1 MLRRLPPPER
11 RNRGDLL
18 VAAVL
23 VVVLA
28 GAALLVGLRSPAATT
43 ESVTATAPPDPPPPA
58 TSIPAEF
65 SELWR
70 APSPGTPVPIAA
82 GDGAVVADG
91 STVSGRDART
101 GAERWSYTRDLPL
114 CTVATAFGRVL
125 AAYRNDEYCSEL
137 SSLNA
142 RTGERGA
149 ARTLDARPGMRL
161 IGDGPVVATG
171 QDYLEAMRSDL
182 VRTVEYG
189 TVRALEEPG
198 DQPRSGC
205 SFSSF
210 AAAPAR
216 AGVLERC
223 PGDPAD
229 RLTVLRPDAT
239 SGDRPTPDFSVVLG
253 VSGARLIALSGE
265 RAAVLLPGRPR
276 LLLLDRTGARAAEVP
291 LSVGPAVQEPQD
303 GVARTTRG
311 GAALYWWTGAATVA
325 LDSNTLAPRWTLPNT
340 LGPGVEYDGRLLVP
354 VAGGLADVDPQTG
367 AARRTVTVDRAGYVG
382 PVQVAA
388 QGDVVL
394 EQRGRDVVAM
404 GPAR

>member
-23 VVVLA
+23 VVVLVLA
-28 GAALLVGLRSPAATT
+28 AALYTVQSPAATT
-43 ESVTATAPPDPPPPA
+43 ESVTATAPVDPPPPA
-58 TSIPAEF
+58 TSIPSSF
-65 SELWR
+65 TELWR
-70 APSPGTPVPIAA
+70 APSPNTPTPVAA
-82 GDGAVVADG
+82 GDGAVVADA
-91 STVSGRDART
+91 STVTGRDART
-101 GAERWSYTRDLPL
+101 GAPRWSYSRDVPL
-114 CTVATAFGRVL
+114 CTVTAAFGRVL
-125 AAYRNDEYCSEL
+125 AAFRNDEYCSEL

-142 RTGERGA
+142 ATGARGP
-149 ARTLDARPGMRL
+149 ARTLDARPGTRL

-189 TVRALEEPG
+189 TVRALEEPN
-198 DQPRSGC
+198 DQPRTGC

-210 AAAPAR
+210 AVAPNR
-216 AGVLERC
+216 AGVMERC
-223 PGDPAD
+223 PGDGSD
-229 RLTVLRPDAT
+229 RLTVLRPDA
-239 SGDRPTPDFSVVLG
+239 SRGDQPTPDFSSVLG
-253 VSGARLIALSGE
+253 ASGARLIALSGE

-276 LLLLDRTGARAAEVP
+276 LLLLDRAGARVSEVP
-291 LSVGPAVQEPQD
+291 LSVGPTVLEPQD

-325 LDSNTLAPRWTLPNT
+325 LDPDTLVPRWTLPNT
-340 LGPGVEYDGRLLVP
+340 LGPGVEYDGQLLVP
-354 VAGGLADVDPQTG
+354 VAAGLAEVDPRTG
-367 AARRTVTVDRAGYVG
+367 TSKRVVRVDRSGFAG

-388 QGDVVL
+388 QGEVLL
-394 EQRGRDVVAM
+394 EQRGPDLVAL

>member
-1 MLRRLPPPER
+1 M
-11 RNRGDLL
+11 
-18 VAAVL
+18 
-23 VVVLA
+23 
-28 GAALLVGLRSPAATT
+28 
-43 ESVTATAPPDPPPPA
+43 
-58 TSIPAEF
+58 
-65 SELWR
+65 
-70 APSPGTPVPIAA
+70 PVAA
-82 GDGAVVADG
+82 GDGAVVGDG
-91 STVSGRDART
+91 SSVSWRDART

-114 CTVATAFGRVL
+114 CTVATAFGKVL

-137 SSLNA
+137 SSLDATTGA
-142 RTGERGA
+142 RGP
-149 ARTLDARPGMRL
+149 ARTLDARPGTRL

-189 TVRALEEPG
+189 TVRAIEEPD

-210 AAAPAR
+210 AVAPAR

-223 PGDPAD
+223 PGDGAD

-239 SGDRPTPDFSVVLG
+239 KGDRPTPDFSVVLG

-265 RAAVLLPGRPR
+265 RAAVLLPGRPT
-276 LLLLDRTGARAAEVP
+276 LLLLDRAGARVSEVP
-291 LSVGPAVQEPQD
+291 LSVGPAVQEPQG

-311 GAALYWWTGAATVA
+311 GDALYWWTGGATVA
-325 LDSNTLAPRWTLPNT
+325 LDPNTLVPRWTLGTT
-340 LGPGVEYDGRLLVP
+340 LGPGVEYDGGLLVP
-354 VAGGLADVDPQTG
+354 VPGGLADVDPRTG
-367 AARRTVTVDRAGYVG
+367 VAARTVSVDRAGYVG

-388 QGDVVL
+388 QGEVLL
-394 EQRGRDVVAM
+394 EQRGPDLVAI